1 MLKKND
7 FHRMGIQSSKMKTKI
22 NKHGLRMKKLLSTIG
37 ILATTFA
44 TSSFAAS
51 HSEEWQKIEQQ
62 ADGQTVYFHAWGG
75 SQEINRYLHWARKE
89 LKSRYNVT
97 LNHVKVTDISETTT
111 RLIAEKAAGKNSGGS
126 VDMVWINGENFK
138 SMKDNQLLFGPFV
151 EGLPNWQYVDKTLP
165 VDVDFSEPTDGLEAP
180 WGVGQ
185 LVFIHDEETL
195 NNPPRSYA
203 EMLSYAKAFPNRLT
217 YPRPPEF
224 HGTSFI
230 KSLLIELSHNDPVL
244 QKPVTEES
252 FKAVTQPL
260 WAYLDEFH
268 KVAWR
273 GGKQFPG
280 GTAESIQLLDDGQID
295 LAVTFNPNAVFSAQS
310 SGNLAESTKAYAM
323 DAGALS
329 NIHFLAIPWNANA
342 NAGAQVVINFLLS
355 PEAQSRKGDINTWG
369 DPSVLSSQYL
379 MGTAKNTQQ
388 FKSIE
393 EPHPSWQAALEKEW
407 LKRYGN

>member
-1 MLKKND
+1 
-7 FHRMGIQSSKMKTKI
+7 
-22 NKHGLRMKKLLSTIG
+22 MKKLLSTIG

-44 TSSFAAS
+44 TSSFADSSATS
-51 HSEEWQKIEQQ
+51 EWQKIEQQ
-62 ADGQTVYFHAWGG
+62 ADGQTVYFHGWGG
-75 SQEINRYLHWARKE
+75 SQEINRYTQWAGKE

-151 EGLPNWQYVDKTLP
+151 EDLPSWQYVDKSLP
-165 VDVDFSEPTDGLEAP
+165 IDVDFSEPTEGLEAP

-185 LVFIHDEETL
+185 LVFIHDEQTL
-195 NNPPRSYA
+195 HNPPRSFA

-230 KSLLIELSHNDPVL
+230 KALLIELTNNDPAL
-244 QKPVTEES
+244 QKPVTGETFEQI
-252 FKAVTQPL
+252 TQPL

-280 GTAESIQLLDDGQID
+280 GTAETLQLLDDGQID
-295 LAVTFNPNAVFSAQS
+295 LAITFNPNAFFSAQS

-342 NAGAQVVINFLLS
+342 SAGAQVAINFLLS
-355 PEAQSRKGDINTWG
+355 PEAQSRKGNLNIWG

-379 MGTAKNTQQ
+379 TGSAKNTQQ
-388 FKSIE
+388 FKSIA
-393 EPHPSWQAALEKEW
+393 EPHPSWQSALEKEW

>member
-1 MLKKND
+1 MN
-7 FHRMGIQSSKMKTKI
+7 
-22 NKHGLRMKKLLSTIG
+22 KLLSTIG
-37 ILATTFA
+37 ILATAFATNTFA
-44 TSSFAAS
+44 
-51 HSEEWQKIEQQ
+51 EDWQSIEKQ

-75 SQEINRYLHWARKE
+75 SQEINRYIQWAGKE

-111 RLIAEKAAGKNSGGS
+111 RLIAEKAAGKNTGGS

-138 SMKDNQLLFGPFV
+138 SMKDNQLLYGPFV
-151 EGLPNWQYVDKTLP
+151 DALPNWQYVDKTLP

-185 LVFIHDEETL
+185 LVFIHDTENL
-195 NNPPRSYA
+195 NNPPHSFA
-203 EMLSYAKAFPNRLT
+203 EMLSYANAFPNRLT

-230 KSLLIELSHNDPVL
+230 KALLIELTDKDPAL
-244 QKPVTEES
+244 QKPVNAETFEQ
-252 FKAVTQPL
+252 VTQPL
-260 WAYLDEFH
+260 WQYLDKFH

-273 GGKQFPG
+273 GGKQFPA
-280 GTAESIQLLDDGQID
+280 GTAETLQLLDDGQID
-295 LAVTFNPNAVFSAQS
+295 LAITFNPNAVFSAQS
-310 SGNLAESTKAYAM
+310 SGTLAETTKAYAM

-342 NAGAQVVINFLLS
+342 NAGAQVAINFLLS
-355 PEAQSRKGDINTWG
+355 PEAQSRKGDINIWG
-369 DPSVLSSQYL
+369 DPSVLSSEYL
-379 MGTAKNTQQ
+379 TGTAKNTQQ
-388 FKSIE
+388 FKSIN
-393 EPHPSWQAALEKEW
+393 EPHPSWQNALEQAW

>member
-1 MLKKND
+1 MN
-7 FHRMGIQSSKMKTKI
+7 
-22 NKHGLRMKKLLSTIG
+22 KLLSTIG
-37 ILATTFA
+37 ILATAFATNTFA
-44 TSSFAAS
+44 
-51 HSEEWQKIEQQ
+51 EDWQSVEKQ

-75 SQEINRYLHWARKE
+75 SQEINRYIQWAGKE

-111 RLIAEKAAGKNSGGS
+111 RLIAEKAAGKNTGGS

-138 SMKDNQLLFGPFV
+138 SMKDNQLLYGPFV
-151 EGLPNWQYVDKTLP
+151 DALPNWQYVDKTLP

-185 LVFIHDEETL
+185 LVFIHDTENL
-195 NNPPRSYA
+195 NNPPHSFA
-203 EMLSYAKAFPNRLT
+203 EMLSYANAFPNRLT

-230 KSLLIELSHNDPVL
+230 KALLIELTDNDPAL
-244 QKPVTEES
+244 QKPVNAETFEQ
-252 FKAVTQPL
+252 VTQPL
-260 WAYLDEFH
+260 WQYLDKFH

-273 GGKQFPG
+273 GGKQFPA
-280 GTAESIQLLDDGQID
+280 GTAETLQLLDDGQID
-295 LAVTFNPNAVFSAQS
+295 LAITFNPNAVFSAQS
-310 SGNLAESTKAYAM
+310 SGTLAETTKAYAM

-342 NAGAQVVINFLLS
+342 NAGAQVAINFLLS
-355 PEAQSRKGDINTWG
+355 PEAQSRKGDINIWG
-369 DPSVLSSQYL
+369 DPSVLSSKYL
-379 MGTAKNTQQ
+379 TGTAKNTQQ
-388 FKSIE
+388 FKSIN
-393 EPHPSWQAALEKEW
+393 EPHPSWQNALEQAW

>member
-1 MLKKND
+1 MN
-7 FHRMGIQSSKMKTKI
+7 
-22 NKHGLRMKKLLSTIG
+22 KLLSTIG
-37 ILATTFA
+37 ILATAFTTNTFA
-44 TSSFAAS
+44 
-51 HSEEWQKIEQQ
+51 EDWQSIEKQ

-75 SQEINRYLHWARKE
+75 SQEINRYIQWAGKE

-111 RLIAEKAAGKNSGGS
+111 RLIAEKAAGKNTGGS

-138 SMKDNQLLFGPFV
+138 SMKDNQLLYGPFV
-151 EGLPNWQYVDKTLP
+151 DVLPNWQYVDKTLP

-185 LVFIHDEETL
+185 LVFIHDTENL
-195 NNPPRSYA
+195 NNPPHSFA
-203 EMLSYAKAFPNRLT
+203 EMLSYANAFPNRLT

-230 KSLLIELSHNDPVL
+230 KALLIELTNNDPAL
-244 QKPVTEES
+244 QKPVNAETFEQ
-252 FKAVTQPL
+252 VTQPL
-260 WAYLDEFH
+260 WQYLDKFH

-273 GGKQFPG
+273 GGKQFPA
-280 GTAESIQLLDDGQID
+280 GTAETLQLLDDGQID
-295 LAVTFNPNAVFSAQS
+295 LAITFNPNAVFSAQS
-310 SGNLAESTKAYAM
+310 SGTLADTTKAYAM

-342 NAGAQVVINFLLS
+342 NAGAQVAINFLLS
-355 PEAQSRKGDINTWG
+355 PEAQSRKGDINIWG
-369 DPSVLSSQYL
+369 DPSVLSSEYL
-379 MGTAKNTQQ
+379 TGTAKNTQQ
-388 FKSIE
+388 FKSIN
-393 EPHPSWQAALEKEW
+393 EPHPSWQNALEQAW

>member
-1 MLKKND
+1 
-7 FHRMGIQSSKMKTKI
+7 
-22 NKHGLRMKKLLSTIG
+22 MKKLLSTIG

-44 TSSFAAS
+44 TSSYATS

-75 SQEINRYLHWARKE
+75 SQEINRYIRWAGKE

-111 RLIAEKAAGKNSGGS
+111 RLIAEKTAGKNSGGS

-151 EGLPNWQYVDKTLP
+151 EGLPNWKYVDKTLP

-355 PEAQSRKGDINTWG
+355 PEAQSRKGDINIWG

-379 MGTAKNTQQ
+379 TGTAKNTQQ
-388 FKSIE
+388 FKSIA
-393 EPHPSWQAALEKEW
+393 EPHPSWQAALEREW

>member
-1 MLKKND
+1 
-7 FHRMGIQSSKMKTKI
+7 
-22 NKHGLRMKKLLSTIG
+22 MKKLLSTIG

-44 TSSFAAS
+44 TSSFAAA

-75 SQEINRYLHWARKE
+75 SQEINRYIQWAGKE

-151 EGLPNWQYVDKTLP
+151 DGLPSWQYVDKTLP
-165 VDVDFSEPTDGLEAP
+165 VDIDFSEPTDGLEAP

-185 LVFIHDEETL
+185 LVFIYDEKTL
-195 NNPPRSYA
+195 NNPPSSYA

-230 KSLLIELSHNDPVL
+230 KSLLIELSHNDAAL
-244 QKPVTEES
+244 QKPVTGES
-252 FKAVTQPL
+252 FKTVTQPL

-280 GTAESIQLLDDGQID
+280 GTAETVQLLDDGQID
-295 LAVTFNPNAVFSAQS
+295 LAITFNPNAVYSAQS

-329 NIHFLAIPWNANA
+329 NIHFLAVPWNANA
-342 NAGAQVVINFLLS
+342 RAGAQVAINFLLS
-355 PEAQSRKGDINTWG
+355 PEAQSRKGDINIWG

-379 MGTAKNTQQ
+379 TGTAKNTQQ
-388 FKSIE
+388 FKSIA

>member
-1 MLKKND
+1 
-7 FHRMGIQSSKMKTKI
+7 
-22 NKHGLRMKKLLSTIG
+22 MKKVFSIIG
-37 ILATTFA
+37 ILATAITTPVIA
-44 TSSFAAS
+44 
-51 HSEEWQKIEQQ
+51 EDWQSIEQQ

-75 SQEINRYLHWARKE
+75 SQEINRYIQWAGSE

-97 LNHVKVTDISETTT
+97 LNHVKVSDIAETTT
-111 RLIAEKAAGKNSGGS
+111 RLIAEKAADKNSGGS

-151 EGLPNWQYVDKTLP
+151 EELPSWQYVDKTLP
-165 VDVDFSEPTDGLEAP
+165 VNVDFSEPTEGLEAP

-185 LVFIHDEETL
+185 LVFIHDEKTL
-195 NNPPRSYA
+195 NNPPRSFA

-230 KSLLIELSHNDPVL
+230 KALLIELTNNDASLRYPVK
-244 QKPVTEES
+244 QES
-252 FKAVTQPL
+252 FELVTQPL

-273 GGKQFPG
+273 GGEQFPG
-280 GTAESIQLLDDGQID
+280 GTAESVQLLDDGQID
-295 LAVTFNPNAVFSAQS
+295 LAITFNPNAVYSAQS
-310 SGNLAESTKAYAM
+310 SGKLAETTKAYAM
-323 DAGALS
+323 DNGALS

-342 NAGAQVVINFLLS
+342 KAGAQVAINFLLS
-355 PEAQSRKGDINTWG
+355 PEAQSRKGDLNIWG
-369 DPSVLSSQYL
+369 DPSVLNNQYL
-379 MGTAKNTQQ
+379 TGSAKNTQQ
-388 FKSIE
+388 FKSIA
-393 EPHPSWQAALEKEW
+393 EPHPSWQTALEKEW